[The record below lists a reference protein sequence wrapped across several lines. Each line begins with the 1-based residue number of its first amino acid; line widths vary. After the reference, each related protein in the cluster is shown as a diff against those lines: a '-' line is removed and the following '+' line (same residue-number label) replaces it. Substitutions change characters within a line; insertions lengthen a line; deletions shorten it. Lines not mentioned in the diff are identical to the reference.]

1 MENKKIITVKAK
13 TKSRIRLIAAMLA
26 MAFCLVSCGSKEAVV
41 LESEELVLEEEMPE
55 STEEDQVTVQ
65 ETAEEKQME
74 QSNLFVHICG
84 EVAEPGVYE
93 LSGKSRIYEAVEA
106 AGGFTAAA
114 DESYVNLAQP
124 LEDGMKIRIPAVG
137 EEMPETGNA
146 AGAGDGEDNGA
157 GMADGLVDINRASR
171 QELCTLPGIGESR
184 ADSII
189 AYREQNG
196 AFTCIEDIMKVDGI
210 KEGMFAKMKDKI
222 SVKNP

>member
-1 MENKKIITVKAK
+1 MENKKIIIVKAK
-13 TKSRIRLIAAMLA
+13 TKSRIRLIAVMLA

-55 STEEDQVTVQ
+55 STEEDEVTVQ

-93 LSGKSRIYEAVEA
+93 LSEKSRIYEAVEA